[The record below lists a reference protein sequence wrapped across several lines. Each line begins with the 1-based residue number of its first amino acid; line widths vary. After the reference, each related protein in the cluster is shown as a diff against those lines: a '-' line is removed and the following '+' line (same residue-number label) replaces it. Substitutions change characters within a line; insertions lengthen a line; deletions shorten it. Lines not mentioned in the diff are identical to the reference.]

1 MYNFVVLFVIFRV
14 NVLTLRLL
22 RNSFAK
28 AIQKIT
34 GALKMKVRFLN
45 NNKSLHIS
53 PLERDCCVNYNI
65 S

>member
-22 RNSFAK
+22 RNSFEK

-45 NNKSLHIS
+45 NNNCLHVF